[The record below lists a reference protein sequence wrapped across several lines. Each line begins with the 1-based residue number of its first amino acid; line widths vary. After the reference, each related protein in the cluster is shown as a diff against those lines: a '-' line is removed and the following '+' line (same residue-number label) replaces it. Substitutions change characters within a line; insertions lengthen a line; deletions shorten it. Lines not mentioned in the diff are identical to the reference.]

1 MNQVTPEVM
10 EELKL
15 IFQTREECNTSMKK
29 QDDRI
34 TDIKIEMAGINTK
47 LKIVIAILGAI
58 ASGVPNLLPAIAK
71 ILANS

>member
-58 ASGVPNLLPAIAK
+58 ASGVPNLLPAIVK

>member
-47 LKIVIAILGAI
+47 LKIVIALLGVI
-58 ASGVPNLLPAIAK
+58 GTGIPNLLPAIAK
-71 ILANS
+71 MLAGM